1 MAITT
6 ANIVVGEATV
16 ELGESGTA
24 FASLTDV
31 GATMDGVELSWEPD
45 MVDVE
50 VDQFGDAA

>member
-16 ELGESGTA
+16 EIGESGTA

-31 GATMDGVELSWEPD
+31 GATMEGVELTWEPD
-45 MVDVE
+45 MVDIL
-50 VDQFGDAA
+50 